1 MKPPFNPILQP
12 AAASNRSRS
21 VLQEMAG
28 RELQPMSIMNEKEQK
43 HMSRLE
49 QLGLDHKT
57 SGTTKKLQMQTSS
70 NTLDQIQPHRDMTRY
85 LNKNPESG

>member
-1 MKPPFNPILQP
+1 M
-12 AAASNRSRS
+12 
-21 VLQEMAG
+21 G
-28 RELQPMSIMNEKEQK
+28 EKEQK

-85 LNKNPESG
+85 LNKNVESGKSQLDFKRLSQHRAQ